1 MTAPSSDHISIPKQV
16 VRRTGLAV
24 AALIAIVV
32 VVLLTL
38 LVAHQVEGTDTLGG
52 AINPNEYQSVVLTN
66 GQIYFGKLSAPGGNY
81 YYLRHVY
88 YLTEQAT
95 RAGQP
100 KQRALAPITKDVHA
114 PEDMMVINRS
124 QIVYMENLKPTGEVS
139 RRLQQ
144 AGP

>member
-1 MTAPSSDHISIPKQV
+1 MTAPSTDNISIPIQPL
-16 VRRTGLAV
+16 RRTGLALGAIV
-24 AALIAIVV
+24 LIAA

-38 LVAHQVEGTDTLGG
+38 LIAHQIEAGDTLGS
-52 AINPNEYQSVVLTN
+52 AINPNEYQAVVLTN
-66 GQIYFGKLSAPGGNY
+66 GQIYFGKLSSPGDNY

-88 YLTEQAT
+88 YLTEQST

-100 KQRALAPITKDVHA
+100 RQRALAPIVRDVHT

-139 RRLQQ
+139 RRIQQ
-144 AGP
+144 ASP

>member
-1 MTAPSSDHISIPKQV
+1 MTEKTSDSIAIPKDAI
-16 VRRTGLAV
+16 RRAGLT
-24 AALIAIVV
+24 AALAIAVV
-32 VVLLTL
+32 AVVLLTL
-38 LVAHQVEGTDTLGG
+38 LISHHVEGGDTLGS
-52 AINPNEYQSVVLTN
+52 AIHPNEYQSVVLTN
-66 GQIYFGKLSAPGGNY
+66 GQIYFGKLSAPGDNF

-100 KQRALAPITKDVHA
+100 RQRALAPIVKDVHA
-114 PEDMMVINRS
+114 PEDMMVINRN

-139 RRLQQ
+139 RRIQQ

>member
-1 MTAPSSDHISIPKQV
+1 MTTPSSDSIAISKHA
-16 VRRTGLAV
+16 VRRMGLAV
-24 AALIAIVV
+24 GAIGVVLV

-38 LVAHQVEGTDTLGG
+38 LISHQVEGSDTLGNS
-52 AINPNEYQSVVLTN
+52 INPNEYQSVVLTN
-66 GQIYFGKLSAPGGNY
+66 GQIYFGKLSAPGDNY

-95 RAGQP
+95 RAGGA
-100 KQRALAPITKDVHA
+100 KQRALAPIVKDIQA

-139 RRLQQ
+139 RRIRA

>member
-1 MTAPSSDHISIPKQV
+1 MTAAAPDTFSLPKHA
-16 VRRTGLAV
+16 VRRIGLAG
-24 AALIAIVV
+24 AAIAAIVV
-32 VVLLTL
+32 VVFLTL
-38 LVAHQVEGTDTLGG
+38 LIAHQFAGNDTLGS
-52 AINPNEYQSVVLTN
+52 AINPKEYQSVVLTN
-66 GQIYFGKLSAPGGNY
+66 GQIYFGKLSAPGDDF

-88 YLTEQAT
+88 YLTAQAT

-139 RRLQQ
+139 RRIQQ